1 MGRSLPRFL
10 VFLLLALGAA
20 CSASL
25 TPTATSTPIPAA
37 EGQETDVTATPEA
50 GKEKLVVT
58 PTLAPTA
65 TPDTIAGLVS
75 EIASATGIGRWHFL
89 GLSGEDWIN
98 LAASAL
104 LVLLGIAFGG
114 RVVYYLLR
122 QLAKITAT
130 PYDEQYVTTIETQI
144 KWFVG
149 VLALQFATG
158 RLEILS
164 PESKQWLDQLYFA
177 LYVLVVTVM
186 LWKLID
192 FGSQRFQKWAD
203 SKGEGEE
210 FHSFL
215 TLIQRALLSLLLI
228 IAATILLNNYGVN
241 VTMLVAVLGLSGL
254 ALTLAGQS
262 ILVDAVSG
270 FLILMDRP
278 FHVGD
283 RIGIEAQ
290 DTLGIVNAIGT
301 RTTRLLT
308 DDNLVVVVP
317 NSTIVGSQVT
327 NYTHPDPR
335 FRQQTEI
342 GVGYDSDVKIVE
354 DVIRKAVR
362 GVEGVLPDQSVQ
374 VLFRGFGASAL
385 KIQVRWWIASY
396 ENAHNMDHSVHKA
409 ILAALNQAEI
419 EIPYNV
425 YDVRLDRRGLVRPVT
440 DEQ

>member
-177 LYVLVVTVM
+177 LYVLD
-186 LWKLID
+186 LP
-192 FGSQRFQKWAD
+192 SR
-203 SKGEGEE
+203 
-210 FHSFL
+210 SFL
-215 TLIQRALLSLLLI
+215 GKL
-228 IAATILLNNYGVN
+228 
-241 VTMLVAVLGLSGL
+241 
-254 ALTLAGQS
+254 
-262 ILVDAVSG
+262 
-270 FLILMDRP
+270 RP
-278 FHVGD
+278 
-283 RIGIEAQ
+283 
-290 DTLGIVNAIGT
+290 
-301 RTTRLLT
+301 
-308 DDNLVVVVP
+308 
-317 NSTIVGSQVT
+317 S
-327 NYTHPDPR
+327 
-335 FRQQTEI
+335 
-342 GVGYDSDVKIVE
+342 
-354 DVIRKAVR
+354 
-362 GVEGVLPDQSVQ
+362 
-374 VLFRGFGASAL
+374 
-385 KIQVRWWIASY
+385 
-396 ENAHNMDHSVHKA
+396 
-409 ILAALNQAEI
+409 
-419 EIPYNV
+419 
-425 YDVRLDRRGLVRPVT
+425 
-440 DEQ
+440 